1 MTEAKGNQMSQ
12 DAVAEIVK
20 AFLADGNNRDMT
32 KSDLV
37 DLIGSVSLALNP
49 KSQGVRVT
57 AEAEVTKGTSPEAS
71 SSTSLASHVTQQQID
86 DSITDD
92 AIYSFIDGKPY
103 KALKR
108 HLSTHGYT
116 EKEYKEH
123 FGLPANYPMVAK
135 KYSESRSKLS
145 KENGAG
151 QNTWAKL
158 ANGKSVYKKDYD
170 PAKHGPLMSE
180 VDSVQE
186 AAETPK
192 TEKKS
197 SKTERT
203 PPKPKTVNDPTK
215 EQAVG

>member
-1 MTEAKGNQMSQ
+1 MSQ
-12 DAVAEIVK
+12 EAVAQIIS
-20 AFLADGNNRDMT
+20 AYLADGKN
-32 KSDLV
+32 KDLSGEELV
-37 DLIGSVSLALNP
+37 NLIGSVNSALNS
-49 KSQGVRVT
+49 KTQGTRIA
-57 AEAEVTKGTSPEAS
+57 AEAEVTKETSPEAS

-108 HLSTHGYT
+108 HVSTHGYT
-116 EKEYKEH
+116 EKEYKAH

-145 KENGAG
+145 KANGAG
-151 QNTWAKL
+151 TKTWYKL
-158 ANGKSVYKKDYD
+158 ADGKSVYRNKYD

-186 AAETPK
+186 AAEAPK

-197 SKTERT
+197 SKTEKT